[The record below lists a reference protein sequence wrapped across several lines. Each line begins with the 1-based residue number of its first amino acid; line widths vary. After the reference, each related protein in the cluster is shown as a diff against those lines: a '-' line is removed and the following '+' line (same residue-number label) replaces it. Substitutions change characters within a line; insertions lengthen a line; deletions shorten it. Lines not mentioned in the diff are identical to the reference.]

1 MSFLENI
8 NMSKISRKLNKDF
21 EKEVKKHYRWNF
33 TVNVMDA
40 VLFWFG
46 MGFASVNT
54 ILPAFLRHL
63 TSSNFL
69 IGLVVSL
76 STLGWFLPQIF
87 SVNYI
92 QKFKRRKD
100 VILRWGLGERVPW
113 LFISLLVFY
122 FSEYFSP
129 LFLIIFL
136 VLYAICVFSGGIQGP
151 AWLDMLAKVIP
162 LKKRGEFFGWSNFL
176 GGGTGMFAGFLSI
189 YILRKYP
196 FPSNFSL
203 CFLITFVATSIS
215 YGFVVST
222 REPVYPIE
230 DNLTSLKEYFSKIPH
245 LLKGDKN
252 FSSFL
257 LVNILLSFGGMA
269 TAFFA
274 VYALNRLALPDSQ
287 IGVFTAL
294 ILGAQT
300 ISSLLWGYLGD
311 RRGYKLIVEISILS
325 TILASLIAI
334 FSSSL
339 YLFYIVFI
347 LTGCSFSA
355 GMISGQNIVLEF
367 STPRM
372 RPTYIALTNT
382 FKAPFIGLSPLL
394 GGAIADRFSFPL
406 VFLLTAL
413 ILSSGFLLLKF
424 LVQEPRHLP
433 PYQPRDILPRRI

>member
-1 MSFLENI
+1 MSE
-8 NMSKISRKLNKDF
+8 ISRKLNKDF
-21 EKEVKKHYRWNF
+21 EKEIKKHYRWNF

-46 MGFASVNT
+46 MSFASVNT

-113 LFISLLVFY
+113 MFISLLVFY
-122 FSEYFSP
+122 LSLFSSP

-136 VLYAICVFSGGIQGP
+136 VLYTICVFSGGMQGP
-151 AWLDMLAKVIP
+151 AWLDMLAKIIP
-162 LKKRGEFFGWSNFL
+162 LKKRGKFFGWSNFL
-176 GGGTGMFAGFLSI
+176 AGGAGMFAGFLSI
-189 YILRKYP
+189 YILYKYP
-196 FPSNFSL
+196 FPLNFSL
-203 CFLITFVATSIS
+203 CFLIAFIATSIS
-215 YGFVVST
+215 YGFVAST
-222 REPVYPIE
+222 REPVYPVE
-230 DNLTSLKEYFSKIPH
+230 NNHTSLKEYFSKIPH

-257 LVNILLSFGGMA
+257 FVNIFLSFGGMA

-274 VYALNRLALPDSQ
+274 VYALNRLALSDSQ

-311 RRGYKLIVEISILS
+311 RKGYKLIVEISVLL
-325 TILASLIAI
+325 TILASLVAI

-367 STPRM
+367 SAPQL

-382 FKAPFIGLSPLL
+382 LRAPFIGLSPLL
-394 GGAIADRFSFPL
+394 GGAIADKFSFPF
-406 VFLLTAL
+406 VFLLAVL
-413 ILSSGFLLLKF
+413 ILSLGFLLLKF
-424 LVQEPRHLP
+424 FVQEPRHLP
-433 PYQPRDILPRRI
+433 PYQLPGYPSRHI